1 MLMLSVRL
9 YEQSTYLIIDVIGL
23 IGDAYA
29 IGSIC
34 SFGAYATGLLP
45 FFLEPGAYATGF
57 FYFIKSKYNY

>member
-1 MLMLSVRL
+1 MLSVRL

-45 FFLEPGAYATGF
+45 FFWNRVLMLPGS
-57 FYFIKSKYNY
+57 FIL